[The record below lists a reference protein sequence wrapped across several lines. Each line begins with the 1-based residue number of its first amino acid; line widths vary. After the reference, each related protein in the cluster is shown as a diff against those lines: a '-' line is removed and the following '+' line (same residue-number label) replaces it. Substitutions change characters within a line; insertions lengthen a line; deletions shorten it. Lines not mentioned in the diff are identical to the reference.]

1 MDKFNPPDP
10 LIFDGNIREHC
21 KGWKKELELY
31 LVATEKDRKKNK
43 VNSIILLSW
52 IGPQG
57 REIYNTV
64 TFSAFGEIPFSDILC
79 PKNIS
84 SVAPKTHLF
93 LFSFKPDFRI
103 LFKTS
108 SVRMSN

>member
-1 MDKFNPPDP
+1 MGF
-10 LIFDGNIREHC
+10 FDNCGMNLLRYAIMPKKRQKSC
-21 KGWKKELELY
+21 LGLGKGMSMIAL
-31 LVATEKDRKKNK
+31 
-43 VNSIILLSW
+43 
-52 IGPQG
+52 
-57 REIYNTV
+57 
-64 TFSAFGEIPFSDILC
+64 TFSGSGEITFSDILC